1 MGLKLVIAEKPSVA
15 QSIAR
20 VIGANQR
27 KDGYLEGNGYLVSW
41 CFGHLIELA
50 EPQDYDECFRKWN
63 IRDLPIL
70 PENWRYL
77 VSPSTKKQYMLL
89 KKLMERKDVD
99 SLVEATD
106 AGREGELIFRLVHNQ
121 TGSRKPFERLWI
133 SSMEDAA
140 IRDGFEKLQS
150 SAAYDALYQSALCR
164 ERADWIVGINATRF
178 FSCLYGET
186 LNIGRVMTPTLA
198 LTVEREKEI
207 ASFVPVLFYTVIL
220 HFPGFDAASER
231 FKSQDEAARIMDA
244 CLQEKAA
251 IVEKVE
257 RKQKTENPPLLFDLT
272 SLQREAN
279 RTLGYTAKQT
289 LDYLQS
295 LYEKKLVTYPRTD
308 SRYLTDDMAGMLPD
322 LCKSVAGKFGW
333 NEDLSV
339 HPEKVINSKKV
350 SDHHAVIPTKTMVE
364 SNLDDLPK
372 GEKEV
377 LKLVATRLLVSVAD
391 PMRYTDTKVVLKSG
405 GTSFTAKGR
414 TVQDPG
420 WHVLDRFFSRKK
432 EKEVM
437 VLPDLKEGSEIAL
450 SETECKE
457 GKTEPPKHYTED
469 SLLAAMEKAGAKETP
484 DEAERKGLGTPA
496 TRAAIIEKLIS
507 RGFLNRVSD
516 KKVKNLIP
524 TPTGTALIAVVPEKI
539 KSPSMTAEW
548 EQKLLQV
555 EKQEMEPD
563 EFMDEIADMVM
574 TIVSETEKQEDI
586 KGMYE
591 KKIVGKCPI
600 CGSDVTESPKGWFCE
615 SKECR
620 FGFWR
625 DNAYFKKIGKKLT
638 EPIVTDLLSNGQT
651 KLTGCTSSRTGKKY
665 DAILHMTTD
674 EKQRPSFHMEFEKRS
689 T

>member
-1 MGLKLVIAEKPSVA
+1 MGYKLVIAEKPSVA
-15 QSIAR
+15 QSIAK
-20 VIGANQR
+20 VIGANER

-50 EPQDYDECFRKWN
+50 EPQNYDDRYRTWDIES
-63 IRDLPIL
+63 LPIV
-70 PENWRYL
+70 PEHWEYL
-77 VSPSTKKQYMLL
+77 VSSSTRKQYTLL

-106 AGREGELIFRLVHNQ
+106 AGREGELIFRLVYSQ

-140 IRDGFEKLQS
+140 IKEGFEKLQP
-150 SAAYDALYQSALCR
+150 SAAYDALYESALCR
-164 ERADWIVGINATRF
+164 ERADWIVGINATRL

-198 LTVEREKEI
+198 LTVDREKDI
-207 ASFVPVLFYTVIL
+207 SSFVPVPFYTVTL
-220 HFPGFDAASER
+220 HFPEFDVVSRR
-231 FKSQDEAARIMDA
+231 FETQDEAAHLMDA
-244 CLQEKAA
+244 CMQEKEAVVES
-251 IVEKVE
+251 VEK
-257 RKQKTENPPLLFDLT
+257 KQKMEKPPLLFDLT

-279 RTLGYTAKQT
+279 RTLGFTAKQT

-322 LCKSVAGKFGW
+322 LCHSAAGKFGW
-333 NEDLSV
+333 KDKLSV
-339 HPEKVINSKKV
+339 HPEQVINSKKV
-350 SDHHAVIPTKTMVE
+350 TDHHAVIPTKSMADSKLE
-364 SNLDDLPK
+364 DLPR

-377 LKLVATRLLVSVAD
+377 LTLVVSRLLAAVGD
-391 PMRYTDTKVVLKSG
+391 PMKYMETRTVMKSG
-405 GTSFTAKGR
+405 DADFTTKGR
-414 TVQDPG
+414 TVQDAG
-420 WHVLDRFFSRKK
+420 WRLLDRFFSRKK
-432 EKEVM
+432 EKEVA
-437 VLPDLKEGSEIAL
+437 VLPDLQEGSRLAFTG
-450 SETECKE
+450 SECRE

-496 TRAAIIEKLIS
+496 TRAAIIEKLVS
-507 RGFLNRVSD
+507 KGFLNRVSD

-524 TPTGTALIAVVPEKI
+524 TETGKALIRAVPEKI

-555 EKQEMEPD
+555 EKDQLQPE
-563 EFMDEIADMVM
+563 EFMDEIEEMVRA
-574 TIVSETEKQEDI
+574 IVQETEKQEDI
-586 KGMYE
+586 KGMNE
-591 KKIVGKCPI
+591 KKIIGKCPV
-600 CGSDVTESPKGWFCE
+600 CGSDVMETQKGWFC
-615 SKECR
+615 SCQDCH
-620 FGFWR
+620 FGLWR
-625 DNAYFKKIGKKLT
+625 DNAYFKKIGKELT
-638 EPIVTDLLSNGQT
+638 EPVVTELLSDGQT
-651 KLTGCTSSRTGKKY
+651 KLVGCTSQRTGKKY
-665 DAILHMTTD
+665 NAILHMTAD